1 MVAQDSLEPL
11 SGSVKVLYAIYLEI
25 AKRDHRLRVQ
35 ALYGKQNPPPGHTPL
50 RPLPLDH
57 FVQRLQAAQ
66 AVPGGEET
74 FRRQLA
80 RWAKVYGVDCLSV
93 VSRRLAA

>member
-1 MVAQDSLEPL
+1 MVSQDSIEPL
-11 SGSVKVLYAIYLEI
+11 SGSAKVLYAVYLEI

-35 ALYGKQNPPPGHTPL
+35 ALYGKQSPPPGHTPL
-50 RPLPLDH
+50 RPLPLEH

-66 AVPGGEET
+66 ASPHGEEA

-80 RWAKVYGVDCLSV
+80 RGAKVYGVDCISV
-93 VSRRLAA
+93 GSRRLAA

>member
-1 MVAQDSLEPL
+1 MVSQDSLEPL
-11 SGSVKVLYAIYLEI
+11 SGSAKVLYSVYLEI

-50 RPLPLDH
+50 RPLPLEH
-57 FVQRLQAAQ
+57 FVQRLQSAQ
-66 AVPGGEET
+66 AVPGGEDA

-80 RWAKVYGVDCLSV
+80 RWAKVYSVDCISV